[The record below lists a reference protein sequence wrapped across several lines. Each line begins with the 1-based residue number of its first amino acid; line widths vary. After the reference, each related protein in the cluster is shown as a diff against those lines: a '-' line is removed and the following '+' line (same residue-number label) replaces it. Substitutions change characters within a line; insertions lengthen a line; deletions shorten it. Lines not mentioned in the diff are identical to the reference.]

1 MIHFVTTQP
10 MHWSPPPA
18 PVVAP
23 VSVVTGITP
32 TQATSRDTRSG
43 QQPSPRDNGQ
53 TPTLPTVRGR
63 ATPDAESPAP
73 APSAAPLLP
82 RGSAQPDGENASAG
96 LAEALDKAE
105 RKDAEAK
112 AQEKAAQR
120 PPLQDMLTS
129 VWEASA
135 AVVEV
140 ALGGETAQ
148 TTGTPAVRSEPAG
161 RAAGVA
167 APVASRSNT
176 VSPDARTTGEA
187 PAPQVSDLRAGQDP
201 VVYTEQG
208 TSSWAPLETGSI
220 VSRRV

>member
-1 MIHFVTTQP
+1 MINFVTTQP
-10 MHWSPPPA
+10 MHWTPTPA

-23 VSVVTGITP
+23 VSVVAGVTP
-32 TQATSRDTRSG
+32 TQATSRDSRSG
-43 QQPSPRDNGQ
+43 QEPSPRDHGQ
-53 TPTLPTVRGR
+53 APSLPTLR
-63 ATPDAESPAP
+63 ARSASEADAAVP

-82 RGSAQPDGENASAG
+82 RGSAQADGENSSAG

-140 ALGGETAQ
+140 ALGGDPEQ
-148 TTGTPAVRSEPAG
+148 TVAAVSSASEPAG
-161 RAAGVA
+161 RTALPAPSRTAA
-167 APVASRSNT
+167 APQRS
-176 VSPDARTTGEA
+176 VSAEVD
-187 PAPQVSDLRAGQDP
+187 PAPQMAELRAGQDP

-208 TSSWAPLETGSI
+208 TSSWAPLETGSLI
-220 VSRRV
+220 SKRV